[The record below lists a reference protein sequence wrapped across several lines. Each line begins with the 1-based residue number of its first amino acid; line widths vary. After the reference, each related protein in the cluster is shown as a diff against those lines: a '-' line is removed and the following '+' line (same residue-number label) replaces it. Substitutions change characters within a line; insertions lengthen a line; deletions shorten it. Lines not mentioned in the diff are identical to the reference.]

1 MANIDI
7 KHDDALIIVD
17 VQNDFCRGGALAV
30 LDGDSVVAPI
40 NALAPHFPVVVQ
52 TQDWH
57 TPDHVSFA
65 SSHRRN
71 AFEVITLPYGPQV
84 LWPDHCVM
92 GTSGADFHPALHVPD
107 VQMVVRKGFHPSVDS
122 YSAFVEADHATQT
135 GLAGY
140 LRERGVGRVF
150 VAGLATDFCVAW
162 TALDGRRAGF
172 EVVVVEDA
180 CRSIDLD
187 GSLARAW
194 RDLEAAGVG
203 RCQSDEIRP
212 GSPAREGADR
222 ASSA

>member
-1 MANIDI
+1 
-7 KHDDALIIVD
+7 
-17 VQNDFCRGGALAV
+17 
-30 LDGDSVVAPI
+30 
-40 NALAPHFPVVVQ
+40 
-52 TQDWH
+52 
-57 TPDHVSFA
+57 
-65 SSHRRN
+65 
-71 AFEVITLPYGPQV
+71 
-84 LWPDHCVM
+84 M

-107 VQMVVRKGFHPSVDS
+107 VQMIVRKGFHPSVDS
-122 YSAFVEADHATQT
+122 YSAFVEADHATRT

-140 LRERGVGRVF
+140 LRERGVVRVF

-194 RDLEAAGVG
+194 RDLDAAGVG

-212 GSPAREGADR
+212 GSPARVDADR